1 MCVCVCV
8 CARVR
13 ACMCV
18 CLSLGKEWLPK
29 RVILLFLGSKKE
41 LSPLIYFHKLSEKQ
55 TNGSLGKVLGL
66 VFVLFSLKG
75 GQADENKL

>member
-8 CARVR
+8 CVRASVR

-29 RVILLFLGSKKE
+29 KRVILVFLGSKKE
-41 LSPLIYFHKLSEKQ
+41 LSLLIYFHKLPEKQ

-66 VFVLFSLKG
+66 VFVLFFFH
-75 GQADENKL
+75 